1 MRISTP
7 MIFDE
12 GIRNIQDHQSQMSRL
27 QTQLASGQQLLSP
40 SDDPAASAK
49 ILGLQQSQST
59 NQQYS
64 KNSDTATNALNLM
77 ESSVQNVIDTLQ
89 SLKTSAIQGG
99 NATLTSQDRETI
111 AQQIDQAFQQII
123 GTANTTDAN
132 GEYIFSGYSGNVKP
146 FVESSTGRVNYMG
159 DQGQRN
165 SQVSALTQIPV
176 SQSGFSVFE
185 KIPAGNGVFV
195 TSTGL
200 ANTGGGA
207 VDAGSVTNP
216 SLLTGH
222 DYSVNFNVITTDG
235 QTSTT
240 FTVTD
245 NTLNE
250 TVLSN
255 QSYVPGVAIQFDGLQ
270 FAIQGNPAEG
280 DTFTVQPA
288 TNQSIF
294 TTLDQLRQALRAPQ
308 TTASDKASF
317 QTNFGQALSALD
329 QSLDHIVNTQASIGN
344 YAQQAEVNKNQ
355 ADDLDVQYKKQLAQ
369 LQDLDYTKAISDF
382 SQQQMYLE
390 AAQKTFVQIQGLSL
404 FDFIN

>member
-7 MIFDE
+7 MMFDE
-12 GIRNIQDHQSQMSRL
+12 GIRNIQDRQSQMNRL

-49 ILGLQQSQST
+49 ILGLQQSQLI

-64 KNSDTATNALNLM
+64 KNSQNATNTLDLM
-77 ESSVQNVIDTLQ
+77 DASIQNVVDTLQ

-99 NATLTSQDRETI
+99 NAALSSQDRETI

-132 GEYIFSGYSGNVKP
+132 GEYIFSGYSANVKP

-195 TSTGL
+195 TSTG
-200 ANTGGGA
+200 ATNTGGGA
-207 VDAGSVTNP
+207 VEAGSITNP
-216 SLLTGH
+216 SQLTGH
-222 DYSVNFNVITTDG
+222 SYSVSFNVTTTNG
-235 QTSTT
+235 QSSTSY
-240 FTVTD
+240 TVTD
-245 NTLNE
+245 STSNQA
-250 TVLSN
+250 VLTN
-255 QSYVPGVAIQFDGLQ
+255 QSYLPGSAIQFDGLQ
-270 FAIQGNPAEG
+270 FAIQGNPAQG
-280 DTFTVQPA
+280 DTFDVKPA

-294 TTLDQLRQALRAPQ
+294 TTLDQMRQALRAPQ
-308 TTASDKASF
+308 MSASDKASF
-317 QTNFGQALSALD
+317 QTNFGQALAGLD

-344 YAQQAEVNKNQ
+344 YGQQAEASKNQ

-382 SQQQMYLE
+382 TQQQTYLE

-404 FDFIN
+404 FNFID